1 MPIYGYQG
9 RLGVQDDQMV
19 QYLNQARGQNPIGR
33 LGQIS
38 NFAALEQAG
47 QARTAQQRAQVEAAA
62 RALDKQVQQE
72 SAAAEQRGQVARSQQ
87 LQEQQQRLEQE
98 RFNQQLA
105 LQRTQLEEQKAY
117 RDQQERIR
125 KLETAPYKVWWDA
138 KSYDPGPNYGGNLK
152 TYMDQG
158 YSRAAATRLVDQFYT
173 AGGGGSNAYPYASW
187 NG

>member
-62 RALDKQVQQE
+62 QAIDKQVQQE
-72 SAAAEQRGQVARSQQ
+72 AAAAEQRAQVARSQQ

-117 RDQQERIR
+117 REQQERN
-125 KLETAPYKVWWDA
+125 KALETAPYKVWWEDL
-138 KSYDPGPNYGGNLK
+138 SYNPGPNYGGYLA
-152 TYMDQG
+152 TYTNQG
-158 YSRAAATRLVDQFYT
+158 YSKAAATRLVDQFYS
-173 AGGGGSNAYPYASW
+173 AGKGSSKAYPYASW